1 MGSRGHDRCSERRT
15 RKYGSGGQKASS
27 LSWRP
32 VMSEDGH
39 YSADLEREER
49 KLSETVEPVLD
60 LAIVIARR

>member
-1 MGSRGHDRCSERRT
+1 
-15 RKYGSGGQKASS
+15 
-27 LSWRP
+27 
-32 VMSEDGH
+32 MSEDGH